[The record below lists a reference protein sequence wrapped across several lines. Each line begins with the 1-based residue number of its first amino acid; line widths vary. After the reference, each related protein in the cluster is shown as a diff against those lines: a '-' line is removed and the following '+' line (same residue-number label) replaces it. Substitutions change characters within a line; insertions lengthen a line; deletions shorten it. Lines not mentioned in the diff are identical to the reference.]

1 MNQVENDAYRVIL
14 FIYIKE
20 NTKRLYGFYRYIHK
34 L

>member
-20 NTKRLYGFYRYIHK
+20 NTKRLYGFIGTYK